1 MCPRYWVIVRGS
13 CKNDCM
19 GVAQQSPECK
29 GLKTCFQ
36 ESLKIIILIFYFA
49 NLKEDLK
56 TIFHF

>member
-29 GLKTCFQ
+29 GLKTCFL
-36 ESLKIIILIFYFA
+36 ESLKIKFENYNIDIL
-49 NLKEDLK
+49 LC
-56 TIFHF
+56 